1 MVVRF
6 PLDVCKIKQ
15 TTHRNEAIMIQIVAG
30 KKGVGKTKLILDRAN
45 KAVADTDGTIVYLD
59 KSAQH
64 MYELNSKVRLINITD
79 YPVNSYDAF
88 IGFVA
93 GIIAQDFDL
102 QQIYFDSFLKI
113 AAVEESRIAEAVNT
127 LKALSDQH
135 NITFI
140 LSVSVDAETLP
151 EDVKSYVVNA

>member
-1 MVVRF
+1 
-6 PLDVCKIKQ
+6 
-15 TTHRNEAIMIQIVAG
+15 MIQIVAG
-30 KKGVGKTKLILDRAN
+30 KKGVGKTKCILDKAN
-45 KAVADTDGTIVYLD
+45 TAVANTDGTIVYLD

-64 MYELNSKVRLINITD
+64 MYELNSRIRLINITD

-93 GIIAQDFDL
+93 GIISQDFDL

-113 AAVEESRIAEAVNT
+113 SGVEENQIAQAIDTLNT
-127 LKALSDQH
+127 LSEQH

-140 LSVSVDAETLP
+140 ISISMDAAELP
-151 EDVKSYVVNA
+151 ENAKACVVNA

>member
-1 MVVRF
+1 
-6 PLDVCKIKQ
+6 
-15 TTHRNEAIMIQIVAG
+15 MIQIVAG
-30 KKGVGKTKLILDRAN
+30 KKGMGKTKYILDKAN
-45 KAVADTDGTIVYLD
+45 KAVTDTDGTIVYLD

-64 MYELNSKVRLINITD
+64 MYELNSRVRLINITD

-93 GIIAQDFDL
+93 GIISQDFDL

-113 AAVEESRIAEAVNT
+113 SRIDESQLADAVDA

-135 NITFI
+135 GITFI
-140 LSVSVDAETLP
+140 LSISMDAAELP
-151 EDVKSYVVNA
+151 ENAKDCVVNA